1 MSCFDQNRSLLSWQI
16 LTNQSDP
23 TELALCKNISHKHAN
38 AEQMK
43 KVAIVLVNSP
53 NLVRRIAAESTSDV
67 WDNYLSERTEF
78 QTELLRA
85 GVNIL
90 SDDLKDLVV
99 FLLPKCG
106 SVDKISDRERL
117 VLRRFGSTKEITA
130 AAAESIGMSLP
141 KARALYS
148 KRVDEIKDYLPWSK
162 LQMKEAVGAEVLGFK
177 SNAKLSKKLDRAK
190 STEEVYDLRR
200 SNYFKEHYKSL
211 SDVEKTEAALFHDPA
226 ADEAIIRAK
235 LAEDKGVSRC
245 IYLHFVFAKAN
256 NVSCDMQ
263 YRFHAQRLTLM

>member
-43 KVAIVLVNSP
+43 KVAIVLVNAP

-106 SVDKISDRERL
+106 SVDKMSDRERL

-190 STEEVYDLRR
+190 STEEVYD
-200 SNYFKEHYKSL
+200 
-211 SDVEKTEAALFHDPA
+211 
-226 ADEAIIRAK
+226 
-235 LAEDKGVSRC
+235 
-245 IYLHFVFAKAN
+245 
-256 NVSCDMQ
+256 
-263 YRFHAQRLTLM
+263 